1 MFRQYQKTR
10 VIDDIGFVPKCSHY
24 QPSLFD
30 EFLIDEGT
38 RCSDITFVFNQQ
50 RLDKVISK
58 DNFDQ
63 YFNALFKDSSPNPY
77 AGMSDDDIMNLVKD
91 RRMTSFNDFYNYTRN
106 LLHDA
111 SDLESY
117 KEQVEERK
125 KQQKAFDDKL
135 ENLRNELG
143 LSVNK

>member
-1 MFRQYQKTR
+1 MFRQYLKTR
-10 VIDDIGFVPKCSHY
+10 VADEIGVVPKCTYY

-38 RCSDITFVFNQQ
+38 RCSDITFVFSQQ

-58 DNFDQ
+58 ENFDQ
-63 YFNALFKDSSPNPY
+63 YFNALFKDSLPNPY
-77 AGMSDDDIMNLVKD
+77 AGMSDDEIMDLVKD

-106 LLHDA
+106 LQRDA

-117 KEQVEERK
+117 KQQVEERK
-125 KQQKAFDDKL
+125 KQQKEFETKL

-143 LSVNK
+143 FSVSK

>member
-10 VIDDIGFVPKCSHY
+10 VNDDIGFVPKCSYY

-106 LLHDA
+106 LMQDA

-117 KEQVEERK
+117 KQQVEDRK
-125 KQQKAFDDKL
+125 KQQKAFETQLD
-135 ENLRNELG
+135 NLRNELG

>member
-1 MFRQYQKTR
+1 MFRQYLKTR
-10 VIDDIGFVPKCSHY
+10 VNDEIGFVPKCSFY

-38 RCSDITFVFNQQ
+38 RCSDITFVFSQQ

-58 DNFDQ
+58 ENFDQ

-77 AGMSDDDIMNLVKD
+77 AGMSDDEIMDLVKD

-106 LLHDA
+106 LQRDA
-111 SDLESY
+111 SELEYY
-117 KEQVEERK
+117 KKQVDERK
-125 KQQKAFDDKL
+125 KQQEAFESKL

-143 LSVNK
+143 FSVNK

>member
-10 VIDDIGFVPKCSHY
+10 VNDEIGFVPKCSFY

-106 LLHDA
+106 LVYDA

-117 KEQVEERK
+117 KEQLQERK
-125 KQQKAFDDKL
+125 KQQKEFDSKL

>member
-10 VIDDIGFVPKCSHY
+10 VNDDIGFVPKCSYY

-106 LLHDA
+106 LMQDA
-111 SDLESY
+111 SDLEYY
-117 KEQVEERK
+117 KKQVDDRK
-125 KQQKAFDDKL
+125 KQQKALDDQL
-135 ENLRNELG
+135 DNLRNELG
-143 LSVNK
+143 LSVKK

>member
-10 VIDDIGFVPKCSHY
+10 VNDEIGVVPKCSFY

-38 RCSDITFVFNQQ
+38 RCSDITFVFSQQ

-58 DNFDQ
+58 ENFDQ

-106 LLHDA
+106 LMQDA

-117 KEQVEERK
+117 KQQVEERK

-143 LSVNK
+143 LSVSK